1 MQSLYIRW
9 QCFRKFR
16 CQNPQSG
23 SRCARIVDCMFFLS
37 GALWIYTDP
46 QTFSGVCSAFPK
58 LFKLRKRIE
67 YQMLTICQH
76 FFKFI
81 FPICR
86 RKNMIF
92 FAHTL
97 FPKLCFIQA
106 AGSRSIQIFSDER
119 ITGIHRK
126 CFLCQQNLTSALLS
140 DFL

>member
-1 MQSLYIRW
+1 MQTFYVGR
-9 QCFRKFR
+9 QGFRKLR
-16 CQNPQSG
+16 CQDSKSG
-23 SRCARIVDCMFFLS
+23 SRCTWIINGMFFLS
-37 GALWIYTDP
+37 GALWIYTDSYA
-46 QTFSGVCSAFPK
+46 FSGVCSAFPK

-92 FAHTL
+92 FAHTF
-97 FPKLCFIQA
+97 FPEFCFIQA
-106 AGSRSIQIFSDER
+106 AGSRSIQILSDER